1 MPDPSALT
9 AHIVSQ
15 TRQNVEF
22 LISQGEI
29 SHDVGRGILAKLPT
43 VNEVALRDLSEQTRR
58 MTIPSPPLSQPSI
71 DYSPHGPPSGPPVRR
86 NIPPSQPSIQRAK
99 ALWSYNENGLE
110 PNDLS
115 FRAGDVIEIVAE
127 TNADWWTGKSN
138 GKQGLF
144 PSNYV
149 EKFPGSASPPSYPP
163 SRDAQA
169 VSQSPPAQYHNGPP
183 SQYQPVYNGPPQG
196 GYQPQPQQP
205 YNPYTAP
212 PSQPAPPPQVI
223 QQQAPPP
230 AKPNRFGG
238 LGSVLATSAVGGVGF
253 GAGSAIGGALFT
265 RLQSLLPQG
274 PSSTQTSS
282 HDGNSSL
289 PTAQPRKPTFLKVRI
304 VTWNMHESL
313 PKGDLQE
320 LLGEVPVSTPPSS
333 DEHPST
339 NLPRLAN
346 DSNHTYHLVVI
357 AGQECPSLSGIPL
370 GLGGFKLGSGD
381 KDKEKEKD
389 KDKDRDK
396 EKEKDR
402 ETDVHEPSE
411 PLGERRISKSD
422 HEELVPHT
430 SGWTSILEDFFVHG
444 LPIVGPG
451 ARAKEKHSHSDLGR
465 AYLNA
470 DAKRRPVTGT
480 KGPYEMLVKERM
492 MGIYLAIFVHRDAKH
507 LVQGTSKSAVTAGL
521 IGGRVGNKG
530 AVGISLKIASTTLLF
545 VNAHLAAHEGKL
557 PNRLANMAKIKNE
570 LAVEDFLEADDPRMV
585 AEGLVLL
592 VYSMEQ
598 SVHTMQSPD
607 ITDRFDFTFLFG
619 DLNFRL
625 DLSRLHAD
633 WLISRREYAQ
643 ALAFDQLYN
652 IMRNG
657 HAFVGFREA
666 PINFPPTFKYDVLR
680 TIKHKHKNS
689 KRRQTAAQALTRTPE
704 AGEEIEPEKRPDGAL
719 SDLSSEDEAG
729 DLASVVS
736 SGTTFSQRD
745 QISDE
750 DNDSDAESDYLR
762 RRMTYQQRGGGL
774 VKRFSVTAAQRAKS
788 NRPHASS
795 VRDEP
800 SPLHPRPKATPR
812 THRSVPTT
820 PLLGQR
826 VTPSTADEADDDVLG
841 SAPSLVSHAR
851 STRSFTGA
859 GDGTVRDDDD
869 DKGVYDSS
877 SKQRVP
883 SWCDRILF
891 KSTVQPEPEDEDDA
905 PAAPRT
911 AVSMLAQAWRSFR
924 RTSSASLRSTST
936 AMATAS
942 TTASATSSA
951 IVSLADSEPDTPATA
966 RPSQSQMQPPPYVP
980 RRRRPRPRSIDAA
993 AMQQAPLASSRP
1005 GTSPPNGA
1013 RSAPPITP
1021 ARAQTAPTAPLTDGP
1036 EPHPAGSSSTDG
1048 GGDAGGSAGGG
1059 VHQRWR
1065 LLSFLSRDGEAT
1077 RDVDDAAAPTSSSAS
1092 SSGHDAVMNAVEAP
1106 RPRKGD
1112 VLCLNYRTLDDR
1124 GMRRLEGRSDHRP
1137 VIGVYAIY
1145 V

>member
-1 MPDPSALT
+1 
-9 AHIVSQ
+9 
-15 TRQNVEF
+15 
-22 LISQGEI
+22 
-29 SHDVGRGILAKLPT
+29 
-43 VNEVALRDLSEQTRR
+43 
-58 MTIPSPPLSQPSI
+58 
-71 DYSPHGPPSGPPVRR
+71 
-86 NIPPSQPSIQRAK
+86 
-99 ALWSYNENGLE
+99 
-110 PNDLS
+110 
-115 FRAGDVIEIVAE
+115 
-127 TNADWWTGKSN
+127 
-138 GKQGLF
+138 
-144 PSNYV
+144 
-149 EKFPGSASPPSYPP
+149 
-163 SRDAQA
+163 
-169 VSQSPPAQYHNGPP
+169 
-183 SQYQPVYNGPPQG
+183 
-196 GYQPQPQQP
+196 
-205 YNPYTAP
+205 
-212 PSQPAPPPQVI
+212 
-223 QQQAPPP
+223 
-230 AKPNRFGG
+230 
-238 LGSVLATSAVGGVGF
+238 
-253 GAGSAIGGALFT
+253 
-265 RLQSLLPQG
+265 
-274 PSSTQTSS
+274 
-282 HDGNSSL
+282 
-289 PTAQPRKPTFLKVRI
+289 
-304 VTWNMHESL
+304 MHESL

-320 LLGEVPVSTPPSS
+320 LLGEVPVTTPPPS
-333 DEHPST
+333 DENPST

-381 KDKEKEKD
+381 KDKDKEKD

-411 PLGERRISKSD
+411 LLGERRISKSD
-422 HEELVPHT
+422 HEEPVPHT

-451 ARAKEKHSHSDLGR
+451 ARAKEKSSHPDLGR

-470 DAKRRPVTGT
+470 DPKRRPVAGT

-507 LVQGTSKSAVTAGL
+507 LVRGTSKSAVTAGL

-530 AVGISLKIASTTLLF
+530 AVGISLKIANTTLLF

-585 AEGLVLL
+585 AE
-592 VYSMEQ
+592 
-598 SVHTMQSPD
+598 D

-680 TIKHKHKNS
+680 TIKHKHKNT
-689 KRRQTAAQALTRTPE
+689 KRRQAAAQALTRTPE
-704 AGEEIEPEKRPDGAL
+704 AGEELEPEKRPDGAL
-719 SDLSSEDEAG
+719 SELSSEDEAG

-788 NRPHASS
+788 KLVELINPQSS
-795 VRDEP
+795 
-800 SPLHPRPKATPR
+800 PRIIRSRRANATAPPPEAN
-812 THRSVPTT
+812 TKSARSVPTT

-826 VTPSTADEADDDVLG
+826 TAPSTADEADDDVLA
-841 SAPSLVSHAR
+841 SAPSLVSRAR
-851 STRSFTGA
+851 STRSFTGG
-859 GDGTVRDDDD
+859 GDGTVQDD

-891 KSTVQPEPEDEDDA
+891 KSTVQPEPEDDA

-911 AVSMLAQAWRSFR
+911 AVSLLAQAWRTFR
-924 RTSSASLRSTST
+924 RTSSASLRSTTT
-936 AMATAS
+936 ATTTAS
-942 TTASATSSA
+942 TISTTSNASSA
-951 IVSLADSEPDTPATA
+951 IISPADPEPDSPATA
-966 RPSQSQMQPPPYVP
+966 RPSQSAVAIAAPTLRSSAPTDHGPARSTLLPVQSAPP
-980 RRRRPRPRSIDAA
+980 
-993 AMQQAPLASSRP
+993 ASSRP
-1005 GTSPPNGA
+1005 GTSPTHGA

-1021 ARAQTAPTAPLTDGP
+1021 ARAQTAPTAPLTAGP
-1036 EPHPAGSSSTDG
+1036 EPHTRTPAGSSSTDG
-1048 GGDAGGSAGGG
+1048 GGDAGGSAGGGGGG

-1077 RDVDDAAAPTSSSAS
+1077 RDVDDAAVPGAC
-1092 SSGHDAVMNAVEAP
+1092 AVAVAGVIGW
-1106 RPRKGD
+1106 GD
-1112 VLCLNYRTLDDR
+1112 VLCLSYRTLDDR

>member
-1 MPDPSALT
+1 MS
-9 AHIVSQ
+9 
-15 TRQNVEF
+15 R
-22 LISQGEI
+22 
-29 SHDVGRGILAKLPT
+29 LATP
-43 VNEVALRDLSEQTRR
+43 EQQ
-58 MTIPSPPLSQPSI
+58 QPS
-71 DYSPHGPPSGPPVRR
+71 SS
-86 NIPPSQPSIQRAK
+86 
-99 ALWSYNENGLE
+99 E
-110 PNDLS
+110 
-115 FRAGDVIEIVAE
+115 AG
-127 TNADWWTGKSN
+127 
-138 GKQGLF
+138 
-144 PSNYV
+144 
-149 EKFPGSASPPSYPP
+149 P
-163 SRDAQA
+163 SR
-169 VSQSPPAQYHNGPP
+169 P
-183 SQYQPVYNGPPQG
+183 
-196 GYQPQPQQP
+196 
-205 YNPYTAP
+205 
-212 PSQPAPPPQVI
+212 
-223 QQQAPPP
+223 
-230 AKPNRFGG
+230 
-238 LGSVLATSAVGGVGF
+238 
-253 GAGSAIGGALFT
+253 ALFT

-289 PTAQPRKPTFLKVRI
+289 PTAQSRQPTFLKVRI

-320 LLGEVPVSTPPSS
+320 LLGEVPVSTPPPS

-381 KDKEKEKD
+381 KEKDKE

-402 ETDVHEPSE
+402 ETDGHEPSE
-411 PLGERRISKSD
+411 PLGERRVSKSD
-422 HEELVPHT
+422 HEEPVPHT

-451 ARAKEKHSHSDLGR
+451 ARAKEKHSHSDLGLV
-465 AYLNA
+465 AGA
-470 DAKRRPVTGT
+470 

-507 LVQGTSKSAVTAGL
+507 LGL

-570 LAVEDFLEADDPRMV
+570 LAVEDFLEADDPRMM
-585 AEGLVLL
+585 AE
-592 VYSMEQ
+592 
-598 SVHTMQSPD
+598 D

-680 TIKHKHKNS
+680 TIKHKHKNY
-689 KRRQTAAQALTRTPE
+689 KRRQAAAQALTRTPE
-704 AGEEIEPEKRPDGAL
+704 TGEEIEPEGRPDGAL

-729 DLASVVS
+729 DLTSVVS

-745 QISDE
+745 QISD
-750 DNDSDAESDYLR
+750 DDDDSDAESDYLR
-762 RRMTYQQRGGGL
+762 RRMDL
-774 VKRFSVTAAQRAKS
+774 SAARRRTRQARAKS
-788 NRPHASS
+788 KLAELINPQSS
-795 VRDEP
+795 
-800 SPLHPRPKATPR
+800 PRIIRSRRANVPVPPPEGITKSA
-812 THRSVPTT
+812 RSVPTT

-826 VTPSTADEADDDVLG
+826 ATPSTPDEADDDVLA
-841 SAPSLVSHAR
+841 SAPSLVSRAR

-859 GDGTVRDDDD
+859 GDGTVRDDD

-891 KSTVQPEPEDEDDA
+891 KSTVQPESEDEDDA

-911 AVSMLAQAWRSFR
+911 AVSMLAQAWRTFR
-924 RTSSASLRSTST
+924 RSSSASLRSTAT
-936 AMATAS
+936 ATTSAS
-942 TTASATSSA
+942 TTPSNASSA
-951 IVSLADSEPDTPATA
+951 IISPADSELDSPATA
-966 RPSQSQMQPPPYVP
+966 RPSQSQLQPTPYVP

-993 AMQQAPLASSRP
+993 AMQQAPLNSSRP
-1005 GTSPPNGA
+1005 GTFPTHGA

-1021 ARAQTAPTAPLTDGP
+1021 TRSQTTPTAPLTAGP
-1036 EPHPAGSSSTDG
+1036 EPHAGTPSGVSRPSTDG
-1048 GGDAGGSAGGG
+1048 GGDAGGSAGGGSSG

-1077 RDVDDAAAPTSSSAS
+1077 RDVDDVAAPGVAPTPSSAS
-1092 SSGHDAVMNAVEAP
+1092 SSGHDAVMNAVELRA
-1106 RPRKGD
+1106 RKGD
-1112 VLCLNYRTLDDR
+1112 VLCLSYRTLDDR

>member
-1 MPDPSALT
+1 MSRLATPEQQQPS
-9 AHIVSQ
+9 S
-15 TRQNVEF
+15 
-22 LISQGEI
+22 
-29 SHDVGRGILAKLPT
+29 
-43 VNEVALRDLSEQTRR
+43 LSE
-58 MTIPSPPLSQPSI
+58 
-71 DYSPHGPPSGPPVRR
+71 
-86 NIPPSQPSIQRAK
+86 
-99 ALWSYNENGLE
+99 
-110 PNDLS
+110 
-115 FRAGDVIEIVAE
+115 AG
-127 TNADWWTGKSN
+127 
-138 GKQGLF
+138 
-144 PSNYV
+144 
-149 EKFPGSASPPSYPP
+149 P
-163 SRDAQA
+163 SR
-169 VSQSPPAQYHNGPP
+169 P
-183 SQYQPVYNGPPQG
+183 
-196 GYQPQPQQP
+196 
-205 YNPYTAP
+205 
-212 PSQPAPPPQVI
+212 
-223 QQQAPPP
+223 
-230 AKPNRFGG
+230 
-238 LGSVLATSAVGGVGF
+238 
-253 GAGSAIGGALFT
+253 ALFT
-265 RLQSLLPQG
+265 RLHALLPQG

-289 PTAQPRKPTFLKVRI
+289 PTTQPRQPTFLKVRI

-320 LLGEVPVSTPPSS
+320 LLGEVPVSTPPPS

-339 NLPRLAN
+339 HLPRLAN

-381 KDKEKEKD
+381 KDKDKDKEKD
-389 KDKDRDK
+389 KDRD
-396 EKEKDR
+396 KEKDR

-411 PLGERRISKSD
+411 PLGERRISKSE
-422 HEELVPHT
+422 HEEPVPHT

-451 ARAKEKHSHSDLGR
+451 ARAKEKHSHPDLGR

-507 LVQGTSKSAVTAGL
+507 LVRGTSKSAVTAGL

-557 PNRLANMAKIKNE
+557 PNRLANMAKIRNE

-585 AEGLVLL
+585 AE
-592 VYSMEQ
+592 
-598 SVHTMQSPD
+598 D

-689 KRRQTAAQALTRTPE
+689 KRRQAAAQALTRTPE
-704 AGEEIEPEKRPDGAL
+704 VGEELESERRPDGAL
-719 SDLSSEDEAG
+719 SELSSEDEAG

-788 NRPHASS
+788 KLAELINAQ
-795 VRDEP
+795 
-800 SPLHPRPKATPR
+800 SPPRIIRSRRANATAPPPEGNIKSA
-812 THRSVPTT
+812 RSVPTT

-826 VTPSTADEADDDVLG
+826 TAPSTADEADDDVLAG
-841 SAPSLVSHAR
+841 APSLVSHTR

-859 GDGTVRDDDD
+859 GDGTVQDDD

-891 KSTVQPEPEDEDDA
+891 KSTVQPEPEPEHDA

-911 AVSMLAQAWRSFR
+911 AVSLLTQAWRTFR
-924 RTSSASLRSTST
+924 RTSSASLRSTAT
-936 AMATAS
+936 ATVTTSAS
-942 TTASATSSA
+942 TTTSNASSA
-951 IVSLADSEPDTPATA
+951 IMSLADSEPDSPATA
-966 RPSQSQMQPPPYVP
+966 RPSQSPLQPTPYVP
-980 RRRRPRPRSIDAA
+980 RRRRPRPRSIDPA
-993 AMQQAPLASSRP
+993 AMQPAPLTPSRP
-1005 GTSPPNGA
+1005 GTSPTHGA

-1021 ARAQTAPTAPLTDGP
+1021 ARVQTVPTALLTAGP
-1036 EPHPAGSSSTDG
+1036 EPHARTPAGSSSADG
-1048 GGDAGGSAGGG
+1048 GGDAGGGAGGGGSG

-1077 RDVDDAAAPTSSSAS
+1077 RDVDDTAGPGAAPIPSPAS

-1112 VLCLNYRTLDDR
+1112 IMCLSYRTLDDR

>member
-1 MPDPSALT
+1 MS
-9 AHIVSQ
+9 
-15 TRQNVEF
+15 R
-22 LISQGEI
+22 
-29 SHDVGRGILAKLPT
+29 LAT
-43 VNEVALRDLSEQTRR
+43 TEQQ
-58 MTIPSPPLSQPSI
+58 QPS
-71 DYSPHGPPSGPPVRR
+71 SS
-86 NIPPSQPSIQRAK
+86 S
-99 ALWSYNENGLE
+99 E
-110 PNDLS
+110 
-115 FRAGDVIEIVAE
+115 AG
-127 TNADWWTGKSN
+127 
-138 GKQGLF
+138 
-144 PSNYV
+144 
-149 EKFPGSASPPSYPP
+149 P
-163 SRDAQA
+163 SR
-169 VSQSPPAQYHNGPP
+169 P
-183 SQYQPVYNGPPQG
+183 
-196 GYQPQPQQP
+196 
-205 YNPYTAP
+205 
-212 PSQPAPPPQVI
+212 
-223 QQQAPPP
+223 
-230 AKPNRFGG
+230 
-238 LGSVLATSAVGGVGF
+238 
-253 GAGSAIGGALFT
+253 ALFT

-274 PSSTQTSS
+274 SSSTQTSS

-289 PTAQPRKPTFLKVRI
+289 PTAQPRQPTFLKVRI

-320 LLGEVPVSTPPSS
+320 LLGEVPVSTPSPS

-389 KDKDRDK
+389 KDKDRDR

-402 ETDVHEPSE
+402 ETDGHELSE
-411 PLGERRISKSD
+411 PLGERRVSKSD
-422 HEELVPHT
+422 HEEPVPHT

-585 AEGLVLL
+585 AE
-592 VYSMEQ
+592 
-598 SVHTMQSPD
+598 D

-704 AGEEIEPEKRPDGAL
+704 VGEEIEPEKHHDGAL

-762 RRMTYQQRGGGL
+762 RRMTYHQRGGGL

-788 NRPHASS
+788 KLAELINPQSS
-795 VRDEP
+795 
-800 SPLHPRPKATPR
+800 PRIIRSRRANAPAPPPEGNIKST
-812 THRSVPTT
+812 RSVPTT

-826 VTPSTADEADDDVLG
+826 VTPSIPDEADDDVLG
-841 SAPSLVSHAR
+841 SAPSLVSRAR

-859 GDGTVRDDDD
+859 GDGTVRDDD

-911 AVSMLAQAWRSFR
+911 AVSLLAQAWRTFR
-924 RTSSASLRSTST
+924 RSSSASLRSTAT
-936 AMATAS
+936 ATTSAS
-942 TTASATSSA
+942 TTPSNASSA
-951 IVSLADSEPDTPATA
+951 IISPADAEPDSPATA

-993 AMQQAPLASSRP
+993 AMQQAPLTSSRP
-1005 GTSPPNGA
+1005 GTSPANGA
-1013 RSAPPITP
+1013 RSAPPVTP
-1021 ARAQTAPTAPLTDGP
+1021 ARAQTTPTAPLTTDP
-1036 EPHPAGSSSTDG
+1036 EPHAGTPAGSSSSTDG
-1048 GGDAGGSAGGG
+1048 GGDAGGSAGGGG

-1065 LLSFLSRDGEAT
+1065 LLSFLSRDGDAT
-1077 RDVDDAAAPTSSSAS
+1077 RDVDDAGAAPTPSSAS

-1112 VLCLNYRTLDDR
+1112 VLCLSYRTLDDR

>member
-1 MPDPSALT
+1 MS
-9 AHIVSQ
+9 
-15 TRQNVEF
+15 R
-22 LISQGEI
+22 
-29 SHDVGRGILAKLPT
+29 LATP
-43 VNEVALRDLSEQTRR
+43 EQQ
-58 MTIPSPPLSQPSI
+58 QPS
-71 DYSPHGPPSGPPVRR
+71 SS
-86 NIPPSQPSIQRAK
+86 S
-99 ALWSYNENGLE
+99 E
-110 PNDLS
+110 
-115 FRAGDVIEIVAE
+115 AG
-127 TNADWWTGKSN
+127 
-138 GKQGLF
+138 
-144 PSNYV
+144 
-149 EKFPGSASPPSYPP
+149 P
-163 SRDAQA
+163 SR
-169 VSQSPPAQYHNGPP
+169 P
-183 SQYQPVYNGPPQG
+183 
-196 GYQPQPQQP
+196 
-205 YNPYTAP
+205 
-212 PSQPAPPPQVI
+212 
-223 QQQAPPP
+223 
-230 AKPNRFGG
+230 
-238 LGSVLATSAVGGVGF
+238 
-253 GAGSAIGGALFT
+253 ALFT

-289 PTAQPRKPTFLKVRI
+289 PTAQPRQPTFLKVRI

-320 LLGEVPVSTPPSS
+320 LLGEVPVSTPPPS

-402 ETDVHEPSE
+402 ETDGHEPSE
-411 PLGERRISKSD
+411 SLGERRISKSD
-422 HEELVPHT
+422 HEEPVPHT

-585 AEGLVLL
+585 AE
-592 VYSMEQ
+592 
-598 SVHTMQSPD
+598 D

-643 ALAFDQLYN
+643 ALAFDQLFN

-719 SDLSSEDEAG
+719 SDLSSEDETG

-788 NRPHASS
+788 KLAELINPQSS
-795 VRDEP
+795 
-800 SPLHPRPKATPR
+800 PRIIRSRRANAPAPPPEGNIKSA
-812 THRSVPTT
+812 RSVPTT

-826 VTPSTADEADDDVLG
+826 VTPSTPDEADDDVLG
-841 SAPSLVSHAR
+841 SAPSLVSRAR

-859 GDGTVRDDDD
+859 GDGTVRDDD

-891 KSTVQPEPEDEDDA
+891 KSTVEPEPEDEDDA

-911 AVSMLAQAWRSFR
+911 AVSLLAQAWRTFR
-924 RTSSASLRSTST
+924 RTSSASLRSTAT
-936 AMATAS
+936 ATTSAS
-942 TTASATSSA
+942 TTPSNASSA
-951 IVSLADSEPDTPATA
+951 IISPADAEPDSPATA
-966 RPSQSQMQPPPYVP
+966 RPSQSQMQPTPYVP

-1005 GTSPPNGA
+1005 GTSPTNGA
-1013 RSAPPITP
+1013 RSAPPVTP
-1021 ARAQTAPTAPLTDGP
+1021 ARAQTAPTAPLTAGP
-1036 EPHPAGSSSTDG
+1036 EPHAGTPAGSSSSTDG
-1048 GGDAGGSAGGG
+1048 GGDAGGGGGGG

-1077 RDVDDAAAPTSSSAS
+1077 RDVDDAVAPTPSSAS

-1112 VLCLNYRTLDDR
+1112 VLCLSYRTLDDR